1 MVGLTVVG
9 ALRVALA
16 VLAEGG
22 PLAPLVPVEELPGQ
36 QPHRNPRVALGIG

>member
-16 VLAEGG
+16 VLTDGG
-22 PLAPLVPVEELPGQ
+22 PLAPLLPVEEFP
-36 QPHRNPRVALGIG
+36 AISST